1 MWDYALVVT
10 SLLTSLG
17 YERPGYITSPVPG
30 IWLLHSNIWR
40 TEYVMQADEL
50 QLIGWHTGS

>member
-17 YERPGYITSPVPG
+17 HERSSPVPG
-30 IWLLHSNIWR
+30 IWLLLSNIWR